1 MHPGADNNNDHNY
14 NNQIKYQNSLTLSE
28 NKNQT
33 APTRTHLS
41 MLNGIACPRRAPGSE
56 SRVRFIVSVLS
67 VLSVLFE
74 PANRR
79 ARDVRRSPATS
90 PPRRPSSCRSCDIPA
105 WRFSRDDKLLERR
118 TGFLARGYDIAAHAS
133 VSC

>member
-1 MHPGADNNNDHNY
+1 MCMHPGADNNNDHNY
-14 NNQIKYQNSLTLSE
+14 NTQIKYQNSLKLSE
-28 NKNQT
+28 NKKQT

-41 MLNGIACPRRAPGSE
+41 MLNGIAGPRRAPGSE
-56 SRVRFIVSVLS
+56 SRVRFIVS

-90 PPRRPSSCRSCDIPA
+90 PPRRPSSCRSRDIPA
-105 WRFSRDDKLLERR
+105 RRFSRDDKLLERR
-118 TGFLARGYDIAAHAS
+118 TGFLARGYDIAARAS